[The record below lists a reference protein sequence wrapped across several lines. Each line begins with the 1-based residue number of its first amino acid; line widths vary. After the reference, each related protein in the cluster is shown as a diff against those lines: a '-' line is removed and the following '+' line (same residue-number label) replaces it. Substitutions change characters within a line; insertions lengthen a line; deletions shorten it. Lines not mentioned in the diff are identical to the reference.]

1 MCFVFQQT
9 LPYSILLLTF
19 LVTFPSYCIF
29 EKRKT
34 AVWRFRNFTSLDAM
48 WHPVIIRYHTFETMI
63 SLELWVFCAS
73 LSLSFINTKS
83 TASSTVSGVPELQ
96 CSLNYLAQCKK
107 TKRHTIELPGH
118 AWTQFHGNSKLA
130 LELETMWAIS
140 ETSGSQKI
148 QKDNLGRCHRL
159 AHIFTVRK
167 WCMVNLWG
175 IACRKSC
182 VHTGIN

>member
-1 MCFVFQQT
+1 
-9 LPYSILLLTF
+9 
-19 LVTFPSYCIF
+19 
-29 EKRKT
+29 
-34 AVWRFRNFTSLDAM
+34 
-48 WHPVIIRYHTFETMI
+48 MI

-73 LSLSFINTKS
+73 LSLSESLSFINTKS

-148 QKDNLGRCHRL
+148 QKDISKFGKVPSLSTHLYSTKMMYGKFVGYRL
-159 AHIFTVRK
+159 QEK
-167 WCMVNLWG
+167 M
-175 IACRKSC
+175 C